1 MEHRKHPRLNT
12 TGMEVSIAD
21 RVGFSTGSIRD
32 ISRSGICITDLPRQ
46 LQPANNSVTVVV
58 SAKGQQFR
66 LLLKPQ
72 WEKQEGATV
81 ATGTVINDVPR
92 DWATMVMQLEHQHKG
107 ALATKPSVAP
117 QRRSLVKT
125 LRRGVVVL
133 KKAPKRER

>member
-1 MEHRKHPRLNT
+1 MEHRKFPRLNT

-21 RVGFSTGSIRD
+21 RVGFSTGLIKD
-32 ISRSGICITDLPRQ
+32 ISRYGICITDLPRK
-46 LQPANNSVTVVV
+46 LQPVNNSVTVVV

-72 WEKQEGATV
+72 WEKQEGVMV

-92 DWATMVMQLEHQHKG
+92 DWTTMVMQLEHQKND
-107 ALATKPSVAP
+107 AMAPKPFVSPQKRSV
-117 QRRSLVKT
+117 VKT

-133 KKAPKRER
+133 K